1 MYFTFIRLSKLIV
14 NSNVQ
19 ADLFLVMVIGEF
31 GMVKQAQTYPEWLQ
45 PISYPNPISGLD
57 IRPTLQI

>member
-1 MYFTFIRLSKLIV
+1 
-14 NSNVQ
+14 
-19 ADLFLVMVIGEF
+19 MVIGEF